1 MRGRSE
7 ITQAE
12 STPSERTVASD
23 ETTQERYVLVRSCC
37 SLDGGETAAAFGGC
51 RPTKEQTVYSMK
63 VASIVLLSVVF
74 GSAEWAADVEVF
86 ATGLNNPRGLKFGPD
101 GNLYVAEG
109 GTGGTASTV
118 GLCTQVP
125 FPVGPYSGGFTS
137 RISRIDRLGNRHTVV
152 DRLPSSQ
159 TGPALG
165 GLVSG
170 VADIAFLNG
179 VLYGLEAGAGCS
191 HGLAGTANMIF
202 RVNEN
207 GTTTAV
213 ANLSAFQQ

>member
-1 MRGRSE
+1 M
-7 ITQAE
+7 
-12 STPSERTVASD
+12 
-23 ETTQERYVLVRSCC
+23 
-37 SLDGGETAAAFGGC
+37 
-51 RPTKEQTVYSMK
+51 YSMK
-63 VASIVLLSVVF
+63 VASIILLSLAF

-109 GTGGTASTV
+109 GTGGSASTV

-125 FPVGPYSGGFTS
+125 FPVGPYSGGFTA
-137 RISRIDRLGNRHTVV
+137 RISRIDSLGNRHTVV
-152 DRLPSSQ
+152 DGLPSSQ

-165 GLVSG
+165 SLVSG

-191 HGLAGTANMIF
+191 HGSYTHSHLLRNLCFTTLISLVSAPNAKSTRRCIRSRLRSSIRDSDTGGSLARGW
-202 RVNEN
+202 
-207 GTTTAV
+207 
-213 ANLSAFQQ
+213 